1 MYTRID
7 IHQKEELMRKLS
19 VHLALAALLIFF
31 CSFYALSQEDN
42 LIGTWAGS
50 TFIPDQGEDE
60 VTLVITKEEGEL
72 AATMS
77 DSLGMLVDT
86 ECEDIEFDDG
96 TLTYNFTISQ
106 DMESMTIWIT
116 LNVEGDT
123 MNGYWETAEG
133 DQGDIQLKKN

>member
-1 MYTRID
+1 M
-7 IHQKEELMRKLS
+7 KKLS
-19 VHLALAALLIFF
+19 VHLALAALLVFF
-31 CSFYALSQEDN
+31 CSFYALSQEDS
-42 LIGTWAGS
+42 LIGTWTGS

-77 DSLGMLVDT
+77 DTLGMLADT
-86 ECEDIEFDDG
+86 KCEDIEFNDG

-106 DMESMTIWIT
+106 DMESMTVWIT
-116 LNVEGDT
+116 LKVEGDT

-133 DQGDIQLKKN
+133 DQGDIQMKKE